1 MDLSVKRDGARHVL
15 DWGAGARA
23 CAVGCGGVSAD
34 KSEGDGITPAGHWP
48 LRRVL
53 YRPDRL
59 DAPKTVLPVMQL
71 EEEDGWCDAPADVNY
86 NKLVQLP
93 YPASAEKMW
102 RADGLYDVVVVV
114 GYNDAPVVKGKG
126 SAIFL
131 HIAKKD
137 YAPTEGCVTV
147 SREDLLE
154 ALAQLKRGE
163 RLKIES

>member
-1 MDLSVKRDGARHVL
+1 MDLTVRRDGARYVL
-15 DWGAGARA
+15 DWGAGPRA
-23 CAVGCGGVSAD
+23 CVVGRGGIGD
-34 KSEGDGITPAGHWP
+34 KRGEGDGITPKGSWP

-59 DAPKTVLPVMQL
+59 DAPKTILPVVQI
-71 EEEDGWCDAPADVNY
+71 EEADGWCDAPSDVNY

-102 RADGLYDVVVVV
+102 REDGLYDVVVVV
-114 GYNDAPVVKGKG
+114 GYNDAPVVKGRG

-131 HIAKKD
+131 HIAKPD
-137 YAPTEGCVTV
+137 YALTESCVALK
-147 SREDLLE
+147 REDLLE

-163 RLKIES
+163 RLKIGT

>member
-1 MDLSVKRDGARHVL
+1 MDLTVKRDGARYEL
-15 DWGAGARA
+15 DWGAGPRA
-23 CAVGCGGVSAD
+23 CAVGKGGVGD
-34 KSEGDGITPAGHWP
+34 KHAEGDGITPKGAWA

-59 DAPKTVLPVMQL
+59 DAPKTILPVVQI
-71 EEEDGWCDAPADVNY
+71 EEEDGWCDAPSDVNY

-93 YPASAEKMW
+93 YPAHAEKIW
-102 RADGLYDVVVVV
+102 REDGLYDVVVVI

-131 HIAKKD
+131 HVAKKD
-137 YAPTEGCVTV
+137 YAPTEGCVAV
-147 SREDLLE
+147 ARDDLLA

-163 RLKIES
+163 RIRIES